1 MTSLKFTGE
10 VSLEE
15 IYAQNKSIIYDS
27 LFKSIKKSYKN
38 KSVQE
43 IEVIKISINDI
54 EYSIK
59 LNREKFISSLESII
73 SFYEETEEY
82 ENCQTCLNMIDELKK
97 NDNLPV

>member
-38 KSVQE
+38 ETVQE
-43 IEVIKISINDI
+43 IEVIKISINEI

-59 LNREKFISSLESII
+59 LGRDRFIPSLESII

-82 ENCQTCLNMIDELKK
+82 EKCQTCLNMILELKK
-97 NDNLPV
+97 K